1 LKIRGI
7 SVQKNTKMKITLE
20 RKNDNFHFEL
30 KNERGHIVN
39 VDSRPEFGGND
50 MGASPMELVLM
61 GVAGCSGIDMIS
73 ILKKQRQEI
82 TSFKAEVEGE
92 RVQVGEAKPF
102 KDIHVAFYLEGNIK
116 DDKAAKAAQLSF
128 DKYCSV
134 SKTLEPNVT
143 IHYKVVLNGIPLTP
157 EGE

>member
-1 LKIRGI
+1 
-7 SVQKNTKMKITLE
+7 MKITLE

-39 VDSRPEFGGND
+39 VDSRPEFGGSD
-50 MGASPMELVLM
+50 MGPSPMELVLM

-92 RVQVGEAKPF
+92 RVQVDEAKPF
-102 KDIHVAFYLEGNIK
+102 KDIYVVFYLEGKIIAE
-116 DDKAAKAAQLSF
+116 KASRAAQLSF
-128 DKYCSV
+128 EKYCSV

-143 IHYKVVLNGIPLTP
+143 IHYKVVLNGSPLTP
-157 EGE
+157 EGGTE

>member
-1 LKIRGI
+1 
-7 SVQKNTKMKITLE
+7 MKVTLN
-20 RKNDNFHFEL
+20 RLNDNFHFEL

-50 MGASPMELVLM
+50 MGPSPMELLLM
-61 GVAGCSGIDMIS
+61 GVAGCSAIDMIS

-82 TSFKAEVEGE
+82 TSFKAEVDGE

-102 KDIHVAFYLEGNIK
+102 KDIYVVFSLEGNINE
-116 DDKAAKAAQLSF
+116 DKAAKAAQLSF

-134 SKTLEPNVT
+134 SKTLEPTATV
-143 IHYKVVLNGIPLTP
+143 HYKVVLNGIPLIR
-157 EGE
+157 EGGTSNL